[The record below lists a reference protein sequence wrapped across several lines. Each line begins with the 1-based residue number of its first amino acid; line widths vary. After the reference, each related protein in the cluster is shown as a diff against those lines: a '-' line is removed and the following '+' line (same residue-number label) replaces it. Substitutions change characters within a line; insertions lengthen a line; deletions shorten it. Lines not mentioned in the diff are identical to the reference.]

1 MQDQSRLVTRPAGRS
16 VDWSVTIDNQLADE
30 DVMQISG
37 AGHWFLEGWIGDH
50 AVDFLVDSGSAVI
63 AVSCSFYKN
72 LVEARAPVGDLQP
85 TARKLRGA
93 NGSQID
99 ILGCSSCVV
108 SFLGLQTEFPILVC
122 DLSTDAIIGTETPYC
137 LKHWTSSMDCYLRKE
152 VCLSN
157 DIVETQ
163 HYLDAS
169 SLWDIVQFRRT
180 LRQSFTALPAQWVA
194 GPCRPVGCWKA

>member
-1 MQDQSRLVTRPAGRS
+1 MT
-16 VDWSVTIDNQLADE
+16 
-30 DVMQISG
+30 
-37 AGHWFLEGWIGDH
+37 
-50 AVDFLVDSGSAVI
+50 

-72 LVEARAPVGDLQP
+72 IVEARAPVGDLQP

-108 SFLGLQTEFPILVC
+108 SFLRLRTEFPILVC
-122 DLSTDAIIGTETPYC
+122 DLSTDAIIGMDTLESILPHT
-137 LKHWTSSMDCYLRKE
+137 LDMDCYLQKE

-157 DIVETQ
+157 YIVETQ

-169 SLWDIVQFRRT
+169 SLWDIVQFRRI
-180 LRQSFTALPAQWVA
+180 LRQSSTVRPAWWAA
-194 GPCRPVGCWKA
+194 GPCRSVGCWKA